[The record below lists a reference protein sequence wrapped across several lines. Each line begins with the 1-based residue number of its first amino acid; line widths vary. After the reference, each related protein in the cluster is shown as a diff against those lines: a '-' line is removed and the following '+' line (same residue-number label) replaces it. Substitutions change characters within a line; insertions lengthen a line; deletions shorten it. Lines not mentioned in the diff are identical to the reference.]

1 MKIFKNASVLFS
13 SLLVALT
20 LTSCA
25 TVKPTPGSET
35 VQLIT
40 QEAGAQCQRLGSASA
55 QVLDE
60 VAFLPRGDAPMAD
73 ELLVLAKNE
82 AVKMGGNAVA
92 TAGEIVDGTRSYI
105 VFLCGQ

>member
-1 MKIFKNASVLFS
+1 MKSLKTASVLIS
-13 SLLVALT
+13 SVIALT

-25 TVKPTPGSET
+25 TVKPTPGSEA

-40 QEAGAQCQRLGSASA
+40 QEMGAQCQRLGSASA

-60 VAFLPRGDAPMAD
+60 FAYLPRGEAPMAD

-92 TAGEIVDGTRSYI
+92 TAGDIVDGTRNFVVY
-105 VFLCGQ
+105 LCN

>member
-1 MKIFKNASVLFS
+1 MKSLKIASVLTS
-13 SLLVALT
+13 SVIALT

-25 TVKPTPGSET
+25 IVKPAPGSEA
-35 VQLIT
+35 VQLVT
-40 QEAGAQCQRLGSASA
+40 QEVGTQCQRLGTASA

-60 VAFLPRGDAPMAD
+60 VAYLPRGDAPMAD

-92 TAGEIVDGTRSYI
+92 TAGDIEDGTRNFI
-105 VFLCGQ
+105 VYLCN